1 MALVPARFRPFVA
14 ALLGMM
20 VTGLGHL
27 YLRRWLR
34 AVVWIALA
42 FVVSVAFVPQ
52 SAAETI
58 LAGEQVDPLT
68 LLPGAI
74 VGIGSAVD
82 AFRIARAQQAAQQA
96 TVETAQQ
103 TGQTAQTGAGPAV
116 DAELEGET
124 IDCPACGKPV
134 DPSLGFC
141 HWCTTEFETAAEDTD

>member
-14 ALLGMM
+14 ALLGMI

-34 AVVWIALA
+34 AVVWVALA

-52 SAAETI
+52 SAAEAI
-58 LAGEQVDPLT
+58 LAGEQVDPLA

-82 AFRIARAQQAAQQA
+82 AFRIARSQQSAQPK
-96 TVETAQQ
+96 TVETDE
-103 TGQTAQTGAGPAV
+103 QTASATQADTSSTGDPEPE
-116 DAELEGET
+116 DET

-134 DPSLGFC
+134 DPTLGFC
-141 HWCTTEFETAAEDTD
+141 HWCTTEFETQTDGAD

>member
-34 AVVWIALA
+34 AVAWIALA

-82 AFRIARAQQAAQQA
+82 AFRIARAQQAAQQ
-96 TVETAQQ
+96 TPVETAQSA
-103 TGQTAQTGAGPAV
+103 GSTAQTAGAV
-116 DAELEGET
+116 DAEPAGET

-141 HWCTTEFETAAEDTD
+141 HWCTTEFETQRDDDS